1 MALLTNLLFVVAY
14 ALAAVFVAMM
24 LPQAWPG
31 LGHTEALTAAVLV
44 FLIAALLH
52 ESSVR
57 RSGERELL
65 GALVRVRRAEA
76 ETADDLSIANREI
89 ERLRHE
95 LVDAEQT
102 TRQRLDAELSVVR
115 TLLGQLARH
124 IEGGRLAA
132 PAARP
137 VPRLTL
143 APQPEPVP
151 AGLSDVGERDLVDA
165 VQDAIQGNRVDLY
178 LQPVVSLPQR
188 KVRYYEA
195 FSRLRD
201 ETGKVLMPDRYLPV
215 AERTGLITT
224 IDNML
229 LFRCVQLLRK
239 LKRRNRTI
247 GFFCNISLRTLN
259 DESFFE
265 QFTEFLAADAT
276 LVENLFFEIT
286 SDSLGTDDAAVDSRL
301 RRLEAMGFAF
311 SLDQV
316 PGLDIDYAG
325 LARRNFRFVKIQAA
339 KLLSPDAQ
347 SRAPLALSD
356 LKEAFRRHGISL
368 IAEKVETEKMVV
380 DLLDYDVDYGQG
392 YLFGEPKLSRG
403 EF

>member
-14 ALAAVFVAMM
+14 ALAAVFIAMI

-31 LGHTEALTAAVLV
+31 LGHTESLTAAVLV
-44 FLIAALLH
+44 FLVAALLH

-76 ETADDLSIANREI
+76 ETADDLSVANREI
-89 ERLRHE
+89 ERLRSE
-95 LVDAEQT
+95 LADAEQT

-124 IEGGRLAA
+124 IENGRLAV

-143 APQPEPVP
+143 APQPEP
-151 AGLSDVGERDLVDA
+151 AATLSDVGERDLVDA
-165 VQDAIQGNRVDLY
+165 VRGAIQGNRVDLY

-188 KVRYYEA
+188 KIRYYEA

-201 ETGKVLMPDRYLPV
+201 EDGKVLMPDRYLPV

-224 IDNML
+224 VDNML

-239 LKRRNRTI
+239 LRRRNRTI

-265 QFTEFLAADAT
+265 QFTEFLAADST
-276 LVENLFFEIT
+276 LADNLFFEIT
-286 SDSLGTDDAAVDSRL
+286 SDALGTDDAAVDSRL